1 MLILILILILI
12 GSKIHLL
19 SNKDG
24 LFGREG
30 TIDNFE
36 CSLKDIPD
44 ALAYQGLVILKLPQ
58 DPPKTEDSIIF
69 GLSKFDSA
77 RGKKSKTA
85 DAIDIAEVGLILSK
99 IIESQSPDHSK
110 QVKVEKSIKPLS
122 FYRHIADKAWYIYL
136 NIINTI
142 ITYLNI

>member
-1 MLILILILILI
+1 MLMLILILILI

-58 DPPKTEDSIIF
+58 DPPKTEDSVIF

-77 RGKKSKTA
+77 RGKRSKTA

-99 IIESQSPDHSK
+99 IIESQSSDHSK

-142 ITYLNI
+142 NTYLNI

>member
-1 MLILILILILI
+1 MLILILILI

>member
-1 MLILILILILI
+1 MLIVIIII
-12 GSKIHLL
+12 IIIHSKGSKIHLL

-24 LFGREG
+24 LFGRDG
-30 TIDNFE
+30 TTDTFA

-99 IIESQSPDHSK
+99 IIESQNPDHSK
-110 QVKVEKSIKPLS
+110 QNKVEKSIKPLS
-122 FYRHIADKAWYIYL
+122 FYRHIADKAW
-136 NIINTI
+136 
-142 ITYLNI
+142 